1 MYEKK
6 ILVIIL
12 TYNEEETIETVI
24 KKSKEFLNP
33 NQILVIDG
41 YSTDKTSSIAKTNDA
56 EIIYIDKTFGIG
68 LSVEAGLLA
77 AHKGNYDYLIR
88 VDGDNQHTIS
98 DVKKIYD
105 IAIEDKIDLMIGSR
119 FIGNSDYKPNILRNF
134 GIIVLRKMIDF
145 FYGFKVLD
153 CTSGCQII
161 SKKLINEIEDDENF
175 EYSEIGIICKTIVS
189 KLNIKEE
196 FVNMKPRTS
205 GKSSFNIKNS
215 FIYMFRNMLALITSF
230 SFKSKIR

>member
-1 MYEKK
+1 MYKNK
-6 ILVIIL
+6 TLLIIL
-12 TYNEEETIETVI
+12 TYNEEKSIETVI
-24 KKSKEFLNP
+24 RNSKEFLNP
-33 NQILVIDG
+33 NKILVIDG
-41 YSTDKTSSIAKTNDA
+41 YSTDKTCSVARANDA
-56 EIIYIDKTFGIG
+56 DVVCIDKIFGIG
-68 LSVEAGLLA
+68 LSVEVGLLE
-77 AHKGNYDYLIR
+77 AHLGDYDYMIR

-134 GIIVLRKMIDF
+134 GITVLRKMIDF